1 MRVLNLQTAT
11 ICDVTRVEAQGTI
24 DSRRLG
30 DWRETLQDVVARGA
44 ESIVIDI
51 ARVTS
56 WTAAAQA
63 ALIRAMHLARE
74 SGRSLSLVGMTQEL
88 WSEAEDSGLAR
99 QLPVADRQID
109 LTDAVPDPVRKP
121 VGGLTPSLTLS

>member
-44 ESIVIDI
+44 ESIVVDI

-56 WTAAAQA
+56 WSAAAQA

-74 SGRSLSLVGMTQEL
+74 SGRSLSVVGMTSEL
-88 WSEAEDSGLAR
+88 WTEAQDSGLAR
-99 QLPVADRQID
+99 QLPVAEQHID
-109 LTDAVPDPVRKP
+109 LTDVAHVPETV
-121 VGGLTPSLTLS
+121 VA

>member
-1 MRVLNLQTAT
+1 MLNLQTAT

-44 ESIVIDI
+44 ESIVVDI

-56 WTAAAQA
+56 WSAAAQA

-74 SGRSLSLVGMTQEL
+74 SGRSLSLTGMSSEL
-88 WSEAEDSGLAR
+88 WSEAQDSGLAR
-99 QLPVADRQID
+99 QLPVSDQQID
-109 LTDAVPDPVRKP
+109 LTDAPAIPV
-121 VGGLTPSLTLS
+121 VA